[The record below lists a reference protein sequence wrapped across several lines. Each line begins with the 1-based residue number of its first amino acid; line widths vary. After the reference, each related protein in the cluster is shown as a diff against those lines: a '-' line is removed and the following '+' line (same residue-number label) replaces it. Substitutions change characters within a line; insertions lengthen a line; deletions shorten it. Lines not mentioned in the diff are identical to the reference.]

1 MIFVKNCKFPLC
13 FFDSINLEIM
23 SDHHLVKKRS
33 PRLYKYGF
41 HVVMILNFLWLS
53 NDFPQKLKNSL
64 FVL

>member
-1 MIFVKNCKFPLC
+1 
-13 FFDSINLEIM
+13 M

-41 HVVMILNFLWLS
+41 HVVMILNFFFEWLS
-53 NDFPQKLKNSL
+53 DDFPQKLKNSL